1 MCTTQSYTSLRAK
14 GENRDSCTMNTSIRY
29 DEKML
34 FFFGKK
40 KHDGAEN
47 ITTIL
52 GQFSEPEKGTFY
64 SKTANF
70 YHKRHLTNFLKHLK
84 KPPSN
89 QRFRIESPYMGRN
102 LHPFSIPVH
111 LPQSDRNMTLSLMH
125 FVL

>member
-52 GQFSEPEKGTFY
+52 GQFSKLEKGTFY
-64 SKTANF
+64 SKSANF
-70 YHKRHLTNFLKHLK
+70 YHKRHLSNFFFKYLK
-84 KPPSN
+84 KRHLTKDSGLSPLIWGVIYIPFPYLCTYHN
-89 QRFRIESPYMGRN
+89 LIE
-102 LHPFSIPVH
+102 I
-111 LPQSDRNMTLSLMH
+111 
-125 FVL
+125 

>member
-52 GQFSEPEKGTFY
+52 GQFSKLEKGTFY

-70 YHKRHLTNFLKHLK
+70 YHKRHLSNFFKYLK
-84 KPPSN
+84 KRHLTKDSGLSPLIWGVIYIPFPYLCTYHN
-89 QRFRIESPYMGRN
+89 LIE
-102 LHPFSIPVH
+102 I
-111 LPQSDRNMTLSLMH
+111 
-125 FVL
+125 

>member
-70 YHKRHLTNFLKHLK
+70 FKNHLNKTPSTYPKNQDLLENDLSPLIWGVIYIPFPYLCTYHNL
-84 KPPSN
+84 
-89 QRFRIESPYMGRN
+89 IE
-102 LHPFSIPVH
+102 I
-111 LPQSDRNMTLSLMH
+111 
-125 FVL
+125 

>member
-52 GQFSEPEKGTFY
+52 GQFSKLEKGTFY

-70 YHKRHLTNFLKHLK
+70 YHKRHLTNFLKHLEK
-84 KPPSN
+84 TPSN
-89 QRFRIESPYMGRN
+89 QKIQDLLENDLSPLIWGVIYIPFPYLCTYHNLIE
-102 LHPFSIPVH
+102 I
-111 LPQSDRNMTLSLMH
+111 
-125 FVL
+125 